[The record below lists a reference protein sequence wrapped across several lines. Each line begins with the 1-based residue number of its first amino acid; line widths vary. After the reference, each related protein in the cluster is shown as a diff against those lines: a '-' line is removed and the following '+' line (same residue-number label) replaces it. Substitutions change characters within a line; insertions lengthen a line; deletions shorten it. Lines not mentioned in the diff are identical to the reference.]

1 MTLSLPQDADHLMRW
16 TWDEISPYYQ
26 NIENLSLNTTNLKDW
41 LTDWSHLSASV
52 AELYAR
58 LTVATT
64 RNTADEEAKQRLE
77 RFLDEIFPK
86 AMQAE
91 QNLKHKLLD
100 SGLEP
105 EGFDIPLRNMRTE
118 AALFR
123 ETNLP
128 LLAEEQKLN
137 TQYDVIIGAQ
147 TVTWEGSELTL
158 PQISRVYQDPDRSRR
173 ERAWRL
179 AAERQLSDREAIHSL
194 WAKHLALRQQI
205 SGNAGLDYRTYRWRQ
220 YLRFDYTPQDCRQ
233 FHDAIEQVVVPAA
246 RRIYDRRRLRL
257 GFEALRPWDLEV
269 DPFNRPALSPFKEVD
284 ELKRKTAG
292 IFRRVDP
299 QLGDYFDRMVTE
311 DLLDLDNRKNKAP
324 GGYCTDFAAVRLPF
338 IFANSIGVHED
349 VQTLLHEGGHA
360 FHVFESRV
368 LPYYAQTNVPTEFAE
383 VASMSMELLASP
395 YLAKPYGGFYSE
407 ADAARA
413 QVETL
418 ERWILFWPYMAV
430 VDAFQHWVYE
440 NPAKASDS
448 AQCDAC
454 WGSLW
459 QRFMQGVDW
468 GGLED
473 ARVTGWQRKL
483 HIHTDPF
490 YYVEYGLAQLGAVQV
505 WRNSLTDQA
514 GAVASYR
521 SALALGGTVSLPQLF
536 QAAGA
541 HLAFDQAALQ
551 SAVELMEATIQKL

>member
-1 MTLSLPQDADHLMRW
+1 MPLSIPKDVGHLLLW
-16 TWDEISPYYQ
+16 TWDEISPLFQ
-26 NIENLSLNTTNLKDW
+26 NLENRSLTAANLKDW
-41 LTDWSHLSASV
+41 LADWSDLSAGV
-52 AELYAR
+52 AELYNR
-58 LTVATT
+58 LYVATT
-64 RNTADEEAKQRLE
+64 VNTADQDARQRRE
-77 RFLDEIFPK
+77 RFLDEIYPPS
-86 AMQAE
+86 MQAE

-105 EGFDIPLRNMRTE
+105 EGFDIPLRNMRAE

-123 ETNLP
+123 QTNLP
-128 LLAEEQKLN
+128 LLAGEQKLN
-137 TQYDVIIGAQ
+137 DQYDSIIGAQ

-179 AAERQLSDREAIHSL
+179 AAERQLEDRKAIHSL
-194 WAKHLALRQQI
+194 WAKLLALRQQI
-205 SGNAGLDYRTYRWRQ
+205 SGNAGLDYRTYRWQQ

-246 RRIYDRRRLRL
+246 RRVYAQRRLRL
-257 GFEALRPWDLEV
+257 GLDTLRPWDLEV
-269 DPFNRPALSPFKEVD
+269 DPLNRPALRPFKDVD
-284 ELKRKTAG
+284 ELMRKTAV

-311 DLLDLDNRKNKAP
+311 DLLDLDNRKNKSP
-324 GGYCTDFAAVRLPF
+324 GGYCTGFAAVRLPF
-338 IFANSIGVHED
+338 IFANSVGVHDD

-360 FHVFESRV
+360 FHIFESRV

-395 YLAKPYGGFYSE
+395 FLAESCGGFYSE
-407 ADAARA
+407 AGAARA
-413 QVETL
+413 RVETL

-440 NPAKASDS
+440 NPAKASNSD
-448 AQCDAC
+448 QCDAC

-459 QRFMQGVDW
+459 QRFMPGVDW
-468 GGLED
+468 SGLED

-483 HIHTDPF
+483 HIHTEPF

-521 SALALGGTVSLPQLF
+521 RALALGGTVSLPQLF

-541 HLAFDQAALQ
+541 RLAFNQAALQ
-551 SAVELMEATIQKL
+551 SAVELMEATIAEL